1 MSGVADACQG
11 KVAFASRALATKV
24 AKRRRRARSGD
35 SDRGSA
41 AYHCAFCGKYHIG
54 YKSKRRA

>member
-1 MSGVADACQG
+1 MPGVTDACQG
-11 KVAFASRALATKV
+11 KVAFASRALAAKV

-41 AYHCAFCGKYHIG
+41 AYKCEFCGQFHIG
-54 YKSKRRA
+54 HKSKRRA

>member
-1 MSGVADACQG
+1 MSALTACQG
-11 KVAFASRALATKV
+11 KVAFANHALAAKV

-41 AYHCAFCGKYHIG
+41 AYLCAFCGKFHIG
-54 YKSKRRA
+54 YQSKRRA